1 MYYTQKYD
9 IMIYY
14 FIIFTFDYIKFTMNT
29 IAEHIADFLKEYPP
43 FDNLTFQELFNIATN
58 IRVINLEKH
67 AVLFQNNDMLHDSF
81 YVVSS
86 GIINLTTIADA
97 EETIINKCHEG
108 DIFGLRPFFAK
119 NNYMMT
125 AKAREESIV
134 YAIPIAV
141 FRPFVANNSDVL
153 NFLLESFAINSR
165 HTKDNVNSNNK
176 LVSDN
181 GFYSDTQ
188 SEMQYIQSL
197 SYNNSPL
204 TTTADK
210 IVKDIAILMTDS
222 MVDNIVVCE
231 NNNPIGILTDA
242 DLSSKIATGRYP
254 ITETI
259 DKIMSSPVVTVIEN
273 VSLAEA
279 QLLMLKHNVTHLCV
293 TKDGTNKSAVKGII
307 SEHDLIVAQ
316 ASNPGV
322 LIKEIKR
329 SQLPKD
335 LKQIRDRLS
344 DLIQNSIQKNITI
357 SHVCNIANEINLA
370 LIKRAVELTI
380 LDLGSPPARFAWL
393 SIGSQGRK
401 EQLLLTDQD
410 SILIFE
416 DVTPEKYREVK
427 DYFLRLA
434 KRTTSLLEKV
444 GYEYCPNGHMASNML
459 WCKSLTDWIKQYN
472 SWMNT
477 PGENSNDLSSIF
489 FDYEIVFGEPKI
501 EEAVENVIFKNAI
514 NNPLFFDFLGNDA
527 LKKNAPL
534 SFFKKFILE
543 EEGPHKMK
551 FDIKTRALMP
561 LIDSARL
568 LILSS
573 NIKGI
578 NNTYLRFKQLAI
590 SDSKN
595 AEIYLSCAEAFLTL
609 LKFRTIEGLKNDD
622 SGQYINIKELSKT
635 DKEKLKNA
643 LAPMRDLEELIKSK
657 FQLTQF
663 S

>member
-1 MYYTQKYD
+1 
-9 IMIYY
+9 
-14 FIIFTFDYIKFTMNT
+14 MNT

-43 FDNLTFQELFNIATN
+43 FKNLSFQELSDIATN
-58 IRVINLEKH
+58 IRVLNLEKH
-67 AVLFQNNDMLHDSF
+67 AVLFQNNDPLHDSF
-81 YVVSS
+81 YVVAS
-86 GIINLTTIADA
+86 GVINLTTIADA

-125 AKAREESIV
+125 AKAREESII

-165 HTKDNVNSNNK
+165 HTKDNVSSNGK
-176 LVSDN
+176 LI
-181 GFYSDTQ
+181 SDTSFYVDQQ

-197 SYNNSPL
+197 NYNNSPL
-204 TTTADK
+204 KTEAHH
-210 IVKDIAILMTDS
+210 IVKDVAILMTES

-231 NNNPIGILTDA
+231 KNHPIGIVTDA

-259 DKIMSSPVVTVIEN
+259 DKIMSSPVVTVLEN

-293 TKDGTNKSAVKGII
+293 TKDGTSKSAVKGII

-344 DLIQNSIQKNITI
+344 DLIQNSIQKNIPI
-357 SHVCNIANEINLA
+357 SHVSNIASEINLA
-370 LIKRAVELTI
+370 IIKRSVELSI

-416 DVTPEKYREVK
+416 DVTPEKYRDVK

-434 KRTTSLLEKV
+434 KRTTAILEKV
-444 GYEYCPNGHMASNML
+444 GYELCPNGHMGSNML
-459 WCKSLTDWIKQYN
+459 WCKSLTDWTKQYN

-501 EEAVENVIFKNAI
+501 EEAIESVIFKNAV
-514 NNPLFFDFLGNDA
+514 NNTLFFDFLGNDA
-527 LKKNAPL
+527 LKKNSPL

-543 EEGPHKMK
+543 EDGPYKDK

-561 LIDSARL
+561 LIDGARL
-568 LILSS
+568 LILNA

-578 NNTYLRFKQLAI
+578 QNTYLRFKQLAI
-590 SDSKN
+590 TDSKN

-609 LKFRTIEGLKNDD
+609 SKFRTVEGLKNDD
-622 SGQYINIKELSKT
+622 SGQYINLREMSKS

-643 LAPMRDLEELIKSK
+643 LSPMKDLEELIKNK